1 MRMEDSASKKS
12 ILVLGAGELGNEVI
26 NALCNHPQR
35 NDRNITVLLRPDP
48 VGNPDSATLA
58 RRDLVSSLQSRGV
71 SVVRADIANGT
82 EADLSPIFS
91 EYSTIVGCTGMTYP
105 TGTQLKLAKAVLAA
119 EVDRYFP
126 WQYGMDYDVI
136 GRGSSQDLF
145 SEQLDV
151 RDLLRA
157 QERTKWVI
165 VSTGLFMSFLFVPA
179 FGVVSEDRGSVTAL
193 GAWENEITLTTPR
206 DIGKAVAQLVLVD
219 VGVGGVV
226 HIAGETASYQKIAEY
241 VEEEKGREVRREL
254 ATVDQLDKE
263 LRSDPDNGMKK
274 YRAVFAEG
282 KGVAWPMEKTYNA
295 RKGMRF
301 CGVSEYLRDYQ
312 T

>member
-1 MRMEDSASKKS
+1 MRMENSASKKS

-26 NALCNHPQR
+26 DALCNHPQH

-71 SVVRADIANGT
+71 SVVRADIANENET
-82 EADLSPIFS
+82 DLSAIFS
-91 EYSTIVGCTGMTYP
+91 KYSTIVGCTGMTYP
-105 TGTQLKLAKAVLAA
+105 SGTQRKLAKAVLAA
-119 EVDRYFP
+119 DVDRYFP
-126 WQYGMDYDVI
+126 WQYGMDYDAI

-151 RDLLRA
+151 RDLLRT
-157 QERTKWVI
+157 QEKTKWVI
-165 VSTGLFMSFLFVPA
+165 VSTGLFMSFLFMPA

-193 GAWENEITLTTPR
+193 GAWENEITVTTPR
-206 DIGKAVAQLVLVD
+206 DIGKAVAELVLVD
-219 VGVGGVV
+219 EEVGGVV
-226 HIAGETASYQKIAEY
+226 HIAGETASYEKIAEY
-241 VEEEKGREVRREL
+241 VEKEKGSEIRRDL

-263 LRSDPDNGMKK
+263 LKSDPDNGMKK

-282 KGVAWPMEKTYNA
+282 RGVAWPMEKTYNT
-295 RKGMRF
+295 RKEMRF
-301 CGVSEYLRDYQ
+301 CDIREYLRSL
-312 T
+312 

>member
-1 MRMEDSASKKS
+1 MADSARKKS

-26 NALCNHPQR
+26 NALCNHPKR
-35 NDRNITVLLRPDP
+35 NDRNITILLRPDP

-58 RRDLVSSLQSRGV
+58 RRDLVPSLQSRGV
-71 SVVRADIANGT
+71 SVVRADITNGN
-82 EADLSPIFS
+82 EADLSQIFS
-91 EYSTIVGCTGMTYP
+91 KYSTVVGCTGMTSP

-165 VSTGLFMSFLFVPA
+165 VSTGLFLSFLFVPA
-179 FGVVSEDRGSVTAL
+179 FGVVSEDRGSVIAL
-193 GAWENEITLTTPR
+193 GAWENEITFTTTQ
-206 DIGKAVAQLVLVD
+206 DIGKAVAELVLVD
-219 VGVGGVV
+219 GEVGGLV
-226 HIAGETASYQKIAEY
+226 HIAGETASYEQIAEY
-241 VEEEKGREVRREL
+241 VEKEKGSEIRREL

-263 LRSDPDNGMKK
+263 LKSDPDNGMKK

-301 CGVSEYLRDYQ
+301 CGAREYLRGL
-312 T
+312 

>member
-1 MRMEDSASKKS
+1 MDNSASKKS

-26 NALCNHPQR
+26 DALCIHPQR
-35 NDRNITVLLRPDP
+35 NDRNITVLLRTDP
-48 VGNPDSATLA
+48 VGDSDPATLA

-71 SVVRADIANGT
+71 SVVRADIANGN
-82 EADLSPIFS
+82 EADLSAIFS
-91 EYSTIVGCTGMTYP
+91 KYSTIVGCTGMTYP

-119 EVDRYFP
+119 DVDRYFP

-193 GAWENEITLTTPR
+193 GAWENEITVTTPR
-206 DIGKAVAQLVLVD
+206 DIGKAVAELVLVD
-219 VGVGGVV
+219 EEVRGVV
-226 HIAGETASYQKIAEY
+226 HIAGETASYEKIAEY
-241 VEEEKGREVRREL
+241 VEREKGSEIRREL

-263 LRSDPDNGMKK
+263 LKGDPDNGMKK
-274 YRAVFAEG
+274 YRAVFGEG
-282 KGVAWPMEKTYNA
+282 KGGAWPMDKTYNTQ
-295 RKGMRF
+295 KDMRF
-301 CGVSEYLRDYQ
+301 CGITEYLRSL
-312 T
+312 

>member
-1 MRMEDSASKKS
+1 MRMADSASTKS
-12 ILVLGAGELGNEVI
+12 VLVLGAGELGNEVI

-35 NDRNITVLLRPDP
+35 NDHNITVLLRPDP

-71 SVVRADIANGT
+71 SVVRADITNGT
-82 EADLSPIFS
+82 EADLSLIFS
-91 EYSTIVGCTGMTYP
+91 KYSTIVGCTGMTYP

-119 EVDRYFP
+119 DVDRYFP

-151 RDLLRA
+151 RELLRA
-157 QERTKWVI
+157 QERTKWAI

-179 FGVVSEDRGSVTAL
+179 LGVVSEDRASVTAL
-193 GAWENEITLTTPR
+193 GAWENEITLTMPR
-206 DIGKAVAQLVLVD
+206 DIGKAVAELVLD
-219 VGVGGVV
+219 DERVGDVV
-226 HIAGETASYQKIAEY
+226 HIAGETASYEKIAEY
-241 VEEEKGREVRREL
+241 VEKEKGSEIRREL

-263 LRSDPDNGMKK
+263 LKSDPDNGMKK

-301 CGVSEYLRDYQ
+301 CGVSEYLRGL
-312 T
+312 